1 MSESNLNSK
10 DRKYEVSKMSD
21 SKVEILFLN
30 EEDMIKAGVL
40 DAERCVNVV
49 GEVVSLLSEEDY
61 LMGGKEHN
69 EHGIQLIFPKE
80 SPIEG
85 FPLEDSA
92 DRRFMSM
99 PAYLGGRFH
108 LAGEKWYGS
117 NARNLKKGL
126 PRSILMVTLNDI
138 ETGQP
143 LAYMS
148 GNLLSA
154 MRTGAMPGL
163 TAQYLARKDAK
174 VLTLLGAGVINR
186 TSLMAIMAKVPSIET
201 LKIRGSSETS
211 KTALAMKEFA
221 RETYPQLKEI
231 IICKTLEEA
240 VRDSDIISEA
250 VSVPWGEWPR
260 LEPEWIKPGCLIIS
274 SGTMDLDL
282 DFIEKHVTKVV
293 DNIHMYEEYIQ
304 VYQLYDEEGN
314 RLSSGTPGMFFVN
327 MINDGKID
335 RSDVKHLGEIV
346 KKTIPGRTEEDEI
359 ILVSLGGMP
368 ILDVGWG
375 YECYKSAVEKGIGT
389 KLKLWDE
396 PYLH

>member
-1 MSESNLNSK
+1 MKVAEKAGN
-10 DRKYEVSKMSD
+10 EKMSD
-21 SKVEILFLN
+21 AKVELLFLN
-30 EEDMIKAGVL
+30 EEDMLKAGVL
-40 DAERCVNVV
+40 DAERCVDVV
-49 GEVVSLLSEEDY
+49 GEVMALLSEGDY

-69 EHGIQLIFPKE
+69 DHGIQLIFPQKSE
-80 SPIEG
+80 ING

-117 NARNLKKGL
+117 NARNTAKGL
-126 PRSILMVTLNDI
+126 PRSILMATLNDV

-148 GNLLSA
+148 ANLLSA

-163 TAQYLARKDAK
+163 TSKYLARKGAK
-174 VLTLLGAGVINR
+174 VLTLLGAGVINK
-186 TSLMAIMAKVPSIET
+186 TSLMAIMAKVPTIEI
-201 LKIRGSSETS
+201 LKIRGSSATS
-211 KTALAMKEFA
+211 KTALELKEFA
-221 RETYPQLKEI
+221 EENYPQLKEI
-231 IICKTLEEA
+231 VVCGTLEEA
-240 VRDSDIISEA
+240 IREADIVSEA
-250 VSVPWGEWPR
+250 VSVPWGKWPR
-260 LEPEWIKPGCLIIS
+260 LMPEWIKPGCLIIS

-282 DFIEKHVTKVV
+282 DYIEKNVTKVV

-304 VYQLYDEEGN
+304 VYQLYDKDGN

-327 MINDGKID
+327 MVNDGKIERED
-335 RSDVKHLGEIV
+335 IQYLGDIV
-346 KKTIPGRTEEDEI
+346 RGMAPGRTSEDEV

-375 YECYKSAVEKGIGT
+375 YECYQTALKRGIGT

>member
-1 MSESNLNSK
+1 
-10 DRKYEVSKMSD
+10 MSD
-21 SKVEILFLN
+21 AKVELLFLN
-30 EEDMIKAGVL
+30 EEDMIRAGVL
-40 DAERCVNVV
+40 DAKRCVDVV
-49 GEVVSLLSEEDY
+49 EEVMALLSEGDY

-69 EHGIQLIFPKE
+69 DHGIQLIFPQKSE
-80 SPIEG
+80 ILG

-117 NARNLKKGL
+117 NARNTAKGL
-126 PRSILMVTLNDI
+126 PRSILMATLNDI

-148 GNLLSA
+148 ANLLSA

-163 TAQYLARKDAK
+163 TAKYLAKNDAK
-174 VLTLLGAGVINR
+174 VLTLLGAGVINK
-186 TSLMAIMAKVPSIET
+186 TSLMAIMAEVSTIET
-201 LKIRGSSETS
+201 LKIRGSSATS
-211 KTALAMKEFA
+211 KTALDLKTFA
-221 RETYPQLKEI
+221 EENYPQLKEVI
-231 IICKTLEEA
+231 VCKTLEEA
-240 VRDSDIISEA
+240 IRDSDIISEA
-250 VSVPWGEWPR
+250 VSVPWGKWPR
-260 LEPEWIKPGCLIIS
+260 LMPEWIKPGCLIIS

-282 DFIEKHVTKVV
+282 DYIEKNVTKVV

-304 VYQLYDEEGN
+304 VYQLYDKDGN

-327 MINDGKID
+327 MVKDGKIKQED
-335 RSDVKHLGEIV
+335 IQYLGDIV
-346 KKTIPGRTEEDEI
+346 RKIAPGRTSQEEV

-375 YECYKSAVEKGIGT
+375 YECYQTAMKKGIGT

>member
-1 MSESNLNSK
+1 
-10 DRKYEVSKMSD
+10 MSD

-40 DAERCVNVV
+40 DADRCVDVI
-49 GEVVSLLSEEDY
+49 GEVVSLLSQEDY
-61 LMGGKEHN
+61 LMGGKDHN
-69 EHGIQLIFPKE
+69 EHGIQLIFPQK
-80 SPIEG
+80 SPIKG

-117 NARNLKKGL
+117 NARNAKKGL
-126 PRSILMVTLNDI
+126 PRSILMVTLNDV

-148 GNLLSA
+148 ANLLSA

-163 TAQYLARKDAK
+163 TACHLAKKDSK
-174 VLTLLGAGVINR
+174 VLALLGAGVINR
-186 TSLMAIMAKVPSIET
+186 TSLMAIMAKVPTIET
-201 LKIRGSSETS
+201 LKIRGSSATS
-211 KTALAMKEFA
+211 KTAIALKEFA
-221 RETYPQLKEI
+221 AETYPQLKEI
-231 IICKTLEEA
+231 IVCETLEEA
-240 VRDSDIISEA
+240 IRDADIISEA
-250 VSVPWGEWPR
+250 VSVPWGKWPR

-304 VYQLYDEEGN
+304 VYQLYDEDGN

-327 MINDGKID
+327 MVSDGKIQK
-335 RSDVKHLGEIV
+335 SDIQHLGEIV
-346 KKTIPGRTEEDEI
+346 RGIAPGRTSDDEI

-375 YECYKSAVEKGIGT
+375 FECYHRALEKGIGT

>member
-1 MSESNLNSK
+1 
-10 DRKYEVSKMSD
+10 MSD

-30 EEDMIKAGVL
+30 EEDMLKAGVL
-40 DAERCVNVV
+40 DAERCVDVI
-49 GEVVSLLSEEDY
+49 GEVMSLLSKEDY
-61 LMGGKEHN
+61 LMGGKTHN
-69 EHGIQLIFPKE
+69 DHGIQLIFPQKSE
-80 SPIEG
+80 IKD

-108 LAGEKWYGS
+108 MVGEKWYGS
-117 NARNLKKGL
+117 NARNNKKGL
-126 PRSILMVTLNDI
+126 PRSILMATLNDV

-148 GNLLSA
+148 ANLLSA

-163 TAQYLARKDAK
+163 TAQYLAKKDSK
-174 VLTLLGAGVINR
+174 VLTLLGAGVINK
-186 TSLMAIMAKVPSIET
+186 TSLTAIMAKVPTIET
-201 LKIRGSSETS
+201 LKIRGSSATS
-211 KTALAMKEFA
+211 KTALSLKSFA
-221 RETYPQLKEI
+221 EERYPQLKEI
-231 IICKTLEEA
+231 IVCDTLEEA
-240 VRDSDIISEA
+240 IRGADIISEA
-250 VSVPWGEWPR
+250 VSVPWGKWPR
-260 LEPEWIKPGCLIIS
+260 LMPEWIKPGCLIIS

-282 DFIEKHVTKVV
+282 DYIEKNVTKVV
-293 DNIHMYEEYIQ
+293 DNIRMYEEYIQ
-304 VYQLYDEEGN
+304 VYQQYDEQGN

-327 MINDGKID
+327 MVTDGKIKPED
-335 RSDVKHLGEIV
+335 IQHLGDIV
-346 KKTIPGRTEEDEI
+346 RGISPGRSSDDEV

-375 YECYKSAVEKGIGT
+375 YECYQNAMAKGIGT